1 LHYADFIDFLTR
13 QDGGTGFA
21 ADSGRF
27 VMIFQYL
34 IPIRSARRPGAGG
47 TIMKALGGRGFGG
60 LSIENRQSRFEPN
73 IAADR

>member
-1 LHYADFIDFLTR
+1 MLFFIGFLTIP
-13 QDGGTGFA
+13 DGGTGFA

-27 VMIFQYL
+27 VMIFCSL
-34 IPIRSARRPGAGG
+34 IPIRSARRSGGGG
-47 TIMKALGGRGFGG
+47 TIIKGLGGSGFGG